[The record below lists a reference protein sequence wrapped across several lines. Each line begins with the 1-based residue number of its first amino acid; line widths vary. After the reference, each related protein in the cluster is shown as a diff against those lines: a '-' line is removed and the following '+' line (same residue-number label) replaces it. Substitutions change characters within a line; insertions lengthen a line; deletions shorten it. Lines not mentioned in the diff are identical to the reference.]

1 MLFQHTAARRRLASY
16 CRLRTAPPRFQHT
29 AARRRLVYKSTP
41 HAYSRSCF
49 NTQPPE
55 GGWNITKFSVTPTRG
70 FNTQPPEGG
79 WAAQFAHLICEGL
92 VSTHS
97 RPKAAGGFIIPA
109 STQVRPVSTH
119 SRPKA
124 AGTCGLPVRRV
135 GVVST
140 HSRPKAAGSEPFH
153 RATYPAVS
161 IHSRPKAAGTDFF
174 NLLSKVVCFN
184 TQPPEG
190 GWAFARS

>member
-1 MLFQHTAARRRLASY
+1 MSIDNYIYKVFQHTAARRRLASY

-41 HAYSRSCF
+41 HAYSRSC
-49 NTQPPE
+49 
-55 GGWNITKFSVTPTRG
+55 

-161 IHSRPKAAGTDFF
+161 THSRPKAAGTDFF